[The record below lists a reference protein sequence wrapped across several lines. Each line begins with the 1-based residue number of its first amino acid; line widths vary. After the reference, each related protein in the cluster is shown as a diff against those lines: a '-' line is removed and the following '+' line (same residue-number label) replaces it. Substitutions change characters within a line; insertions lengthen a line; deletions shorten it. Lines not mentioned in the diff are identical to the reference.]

1 MDFNYDWAASL
12 ACFAGLVITSLV
24 GRAILF
30 RIPAFKQTLDVN
42 VAENKRKWDEQGQK
56 YRHRVK
62 SSKQI
67 GFVFNTIFY
76 VAILP
81 FLASFTPQPIW
92 KILLDAVVILMV
104 YDLLYYL
111 VHRYLFHGNGYFRR
125 VHAVH
130 HQARSRVSSVDSH
143 LLHPMEIFIG
153 IALYFLAIS
162 LLGIL
167 GMAPFHVASIIISTV
182 IYVELNQMNHCRID
196 LDGFPYR
203 LINWIAMKHDAH
215 HINMHKGNFATIT
228 LLYDKLFGTYE
239 MHPRESADSQGGTST
254 PQSA

>member
-1 MDFNYDWAASL
+1 MEYNYDWLASIVS
-12 ACFAGLVITSLV
+12 FAGLAITSMV
-24 GRAILF
+24 GRAIAF
-30 RIPAFKQTLDVN
+30 RIPAFKKTLDVN
-42 VAENKRKWDEQGQK
+42 VAENKRKWDQQGQK
-56 YRHRVK
+56 YHHRIK

-67 GFVFNTIFY
+67 GLTINLVFY

-81 FLASFTPQPIW
+81 FIATMAPQPIW
-92 KILLDAVVILMV
+92 KILLDVVLILMV
-104 YDLLYYL
+104 YDLFYYV
-111 VHRYLFHGNGYFRR
+111 VHRFFFHGKGYFRR

-130 HQARSRVSSVDSH
+130 HQARSRISSVDSH

-153 IALYFLAIS
+153 IALYFLTIS
-162 LLGIL
+162 LLAVVGL
-167 GMAPFHVASIIISTV
+167 GPFHVAAIIISTV

-228 LLYDKLFGTYE
+228 LLYDKMFGTYE
-239 MHPRESADSQGGTST
+239 IHPMELEDAGSEK
-254 PQSA
+254 PQTGAA